1 MPERSMKKREYPETQ
16 AATVANMEE
25 TGTASNPA
33 TGQFKRKYN
42 EIRSSADGSKFTTN
56 WPGKTLV
63 PTG

>member
-16 AATVANMEE
+16 AATVTNMEE
-25 TGTASNPA
+25 TGIASNPA

-42 EIRSSADGSKFTTN
+42 EIRNSADGSKFTTN